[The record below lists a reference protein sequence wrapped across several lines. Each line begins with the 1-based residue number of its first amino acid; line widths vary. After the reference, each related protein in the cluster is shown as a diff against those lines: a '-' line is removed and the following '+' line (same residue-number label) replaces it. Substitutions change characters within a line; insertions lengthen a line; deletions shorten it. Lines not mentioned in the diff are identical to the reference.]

1 MHTRRAEVR
10 KKNMWNI
17 KRRVHQR
24 QERVFFLN
32 MCVQKHEKGKVVCSS
47 FSVKKKKRQVNLEK
61 ERNDYTTLK
70 TRHSHIKKER
80 PAFEE

>member
-1 MHTRRAEVR
+1 MFRNTRRVKLSA
-10 KKNMWNI
+10 
-17 KRRVHQR
+17 Q
-24 QERVFFLN
+24 VF
-32 MCVQKHEKGKVVCSS
+32 QS
-47 FSVKKKKRQVNLEK
+47 KKKKRQVNLEK